1 MDRISHVKIISEN
14 ELIREGIKRII
25 SEEGIAT
32 SASPQ
37 IDQDD
42 LVDQAD
48 YIFLIETDQEKDGLA
63 ICSQLRTR
71 TALSKIILMCPDF
84 SMQLVRRGFEAGING
99 FISRKTGYSALMC
112 KLALIIAGEK
122 VLPISHVEAML
133 SSAPEPVGLR
143 PDSLTG
149 MANLSEREIG
159 ILECLVNGDANKMIS
174 RRLNIAE
181 PTVKVHVKSILR
193 KLQLSNRTQAAIWA
207 INQRRGGQ
215 GAEGRADPAAA
226 AAAAAAA
233 KGAQVLSICR

>member
-25 SEEGIAT
+25 SEEGIST
-32 SASPQ
+32 SASVH
-37 IDQDD
+37 IDDEE
-42 LVDQAD
+42 LTDQAD
-48 YIFLIETDQEKDGLA
+48 YIFLIETDQEKEGLA
-63 ICSQLRTR
+63 LCGQMRSR

-84 SMQLVRRGFEAGING
+84 SMQAVKRGFESGING

-112 KLALIIAGEK
+112 KLSLIIAGEK

-143 PDSLTG
+143 PDNLTG

-207 INQRRGGQ
+207 INQKRGTHSAP
-215 GAEGRADPAAA
+215 GAEVRAEAVVAQ
-226 AAAAAAA
+226 

>member
-1 MDRISHVKIISEN
+1 MNAIRHVQIVSEN

-25 SEEGIAT
+25 SEEGIET
-32 SASPQ
+32 SSSTS
-37 IDQDD
+37 IDQQV
-42 LVDQAD
+42 LVDRAD
-48 YIFLIETDQEKDGLA
+48 YIYLIEADQEKEGLA
-63 ICSQLRTR
+63 ICSYLRAATP
-71 TALSKIILMCPDF
+71 LSKIILMCPDF
-84 SMQLVRRGFEAGING
+84 SINVVRQGFENGING

-112 KLALIIAGEK
+112 KLALIVAGEK

-133 SSAPEPVGLR
+133 SSAPATIGIR
-143 PDSLTG
+143 QDNASS

-207 INQRRGGQ
+207 INQRRGSQMLGL
-215 GAEGRADPAAA
+215 GAVEVDAVAQ
-226 AAAAAAA
+226 
-233 KGAQVLSICR
+233 KGSPLLSLCR

>member
-1 MDRISHVKIISEN
+1 MDRIAHVKIISEN

-25 SEEGIAT
+25 SEEGIET
-32 SASPQ
+32 SASAQ
-37 IDQDD
+37 FEEEE

-63 ICSQLRTR
+63 ICSNLRSR
-71 TALSKIILMCPDF
+71 VALSKIILMCPDF
-84 SMQLVRRGFEAGING
+84 TMQVVRRGFESGING

-112 KLALIIAGEK
+112 KLSLIIAGEK

-143 PDSLTG
+143 PDNLIG

-207 INQRRGGQ
+207 INQRRGTSTAS
-215 GAEGRADPAAA
+215 GAEVRADAAA
-226 AAAAAAA
+226 AAQ

>member
-1 MDRISHVKIISEN
+1 MDRIAHVRIVSEN
-14 ELIREGIKRII
+14 ELIREGIRRII
-25 SEEGIAT
+25 SEGGIPT
-32 SASPQ
+32 SGSPHVGQ
-37 IDQDD
+37 ED

-48 YIFLIETDQEKDGLA
+48 YIFLVETDQEKEGLA

-71 TALSKIILMCPDF
+71 MSLSKIILMCPDF
-84 SMQLVRRGFEAGING
+84 SMHVVRRGFESGING

-143 PDSLTG
+143 PDGLSG

-207 INQRRGGQ
+207 INQRRGAQ
-215 GAEGRADPAAA
+215 GGDLRPDNAGSAQ
-226 AAAAAAA
+226 

>member
-1 MDRISHVKIISEN
+1 MDTIAHVKIISEN

-32 SASPQ
+32 SASAFV
-37 IDQDD
+37 DQED

-48 YIFLIETDQEKDGLA
+48 YIFLVETDQEQDGLA
-63 ICSQLRTR
+63 ICNHLRAR
-71 TALSKIILMCPDF
+71 AALSKIILMCPDF
-84 SMQLVRRGFEAGING
+84 SIQAVRQGFENGVNG

-133 SSAPEPVGLR
+133 SSTPEPVGLR
-143 PDSLTG
+143 QESLSG

-207 INQRRGGQ
+207 INQKRGAQ
-215 GAEGRADPAAA
+215 SVDLRPDPGLPVQ
-226 AAAAAAA
+226 